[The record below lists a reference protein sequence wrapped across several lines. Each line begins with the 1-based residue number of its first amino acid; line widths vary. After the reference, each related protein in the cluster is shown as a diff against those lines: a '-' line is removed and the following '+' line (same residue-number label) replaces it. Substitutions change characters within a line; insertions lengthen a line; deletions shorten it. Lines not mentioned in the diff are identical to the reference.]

1 MSAVAGILAGLVTAA
16 GAVTLYRVAQ
26 RKLRNARDSFLDPKR
41 NDASHH
47 NTIDFERDP
56 ETGVFRAK

>member
-16 GAVTLYRVAQ
+16 GAVTLYRVTQ
-26 RKLRNARDSFLDPKR
+26 RRVRAVRDSFLDTKR
-41 NDASHH
+41 HEPSPQ
-47 NTIDFERDP
+47 NTLDFERDP